1 MRMAVSNADRSLYNA
16 PLYNGWLNNMALT
29 NAERQARWQQRR
41 KAKTQRLEAEI
52 LDLRQQLAQAQHE
65 IEALRAQL
73 DEAAAPKP
81 APKRRGDPLARL
93 LYPTPRRR

>member
-1 MRMAVSNADRSLYNA
+1 
-16 PLYNGWLNNMALT
+16 MALT

-52 LDLRQQLAQAQHE
+52 LDLRQQLAQAQRE
-65 IEALRAQL
+65 IEVLRAQL
-73 DEAAAPKP
+73 DEATTPKP
-81 APKRRGDPLARL
+81 APKRRVRRGAPLARF

>member
-1 MRMAVSNADRSLYNA
+1 MAVSNADQSLYNT
-16 PLYNGWLNNMALT
+16 PLYNDWLNNMALT

-52 LDLRQQLAQAQHE
+52 LDLRQQLAQAQRE
-65 IEALRAQL
+65 IEVLRARL
-73 DEAAAPKP
+73 DEATAPKP
-81 APKRRGDPLARL
+81 APKRRGDPLTRF